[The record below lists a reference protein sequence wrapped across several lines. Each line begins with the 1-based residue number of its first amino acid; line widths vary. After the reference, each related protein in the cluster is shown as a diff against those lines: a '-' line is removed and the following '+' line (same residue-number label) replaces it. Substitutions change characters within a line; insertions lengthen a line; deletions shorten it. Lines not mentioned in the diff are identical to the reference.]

1 MKKSRDLDQVDRK
14 LLLAIQRDCQ
24 RSVQELGQEVGLSAS
39 ACHRRLKALEAEG
52 LVLAYRAWLNAEQL
66 GFTMQFFIEVS
77 LSSQSEDAF
86 VAFEKAVRN
95 VPEVLECHLM
105 AGKFDYIL
113 RVVVRDHSEFEQLHR
128 RLIAKL
134 PGVAQVHS
142 NMSIRTVK
150 TRSGLPL

>member
-1 MKKSRDLDQVDRK
+1 MMIDEIDRR
-14 LLLAIQRDCQ
+14 LLLAIQRNSD
-24 RSVQELGQEVGLSAS
+24 RSVQELGHEVGLSAS
-39 ACHRRLKALEAEG
+39 ACHRRIKALEAAG
-52 LVLAYRAWLNAEQL
+52 YVLAYRAWLNAEQL

-77 LSSQSEDAF
+77 LASQSEESFA
-86 VAFEKAVRN
+86 AFEQAVRA

-105 AGKFDYIL
+105 AGRFDYIL
-113 RVVVRDHSEFEQLHR
+113 RVVVRDHADFERLHR

-150 TRSGLPL
+150 TRTGLPL